1 MILSGFLQPP
11 HTLSPFLE
19 RDTKTFI
26 IMPMDPKEIQE
37 MIEAGLPSLSVHV
50 DGDGTHFEAVIVSDG
65 FEGKS
70 LLERHQMVY
79 KALGDA
85 MKERIHAL
93 SLKTY
98 TPEQWEKIK

>member
-1 MILSGFLQPP
+1 
-11 HTLSPFLE
+11 
-19 RDTKTFI
+19 
-26 IMPMDPKEIQE
+26 MDPKEIQE
-37 MIEAGLPSLSVHV
+37 MIEAGLPSLSVYV
-50 DGDGTHFEAVIVSDG
+50 DGDGTHFEAVIVSDD

-93 SLKTY
+93 SLRTY